1 MLENKFVTSACASV
15 RFGFATKARLSFGLV
30 FGVAA
35 LINFAL
41 PGLAQLPPT
50 NMGKFVHQPGD
61 NQYSDATQRERH
73 PVAPPPQFRQGAR
86 MMLMP
91 AAPATPQVDVSIE
104 PIACDEPIPI
114 AGFPP
119 LPDRLE
125 LPVQEGGSWSSKKS
139 SGGSG
144 GTGGD
149 VTFHQH
155 YGHVPMSTFAKP
167 KTLPGAQQEDSE
179 AGEGEESQSS
189 SASGGS
195 GGGVGYYKAR
205 TAPVITR
212 QGSNSGGGS
221 VGYYKAG
228 NAPVMIQQ
236 NNGSVGYYKAGS
248 VQPMTQQGT
257 GNVGYYK
264 ARPQGGDVYNTNN
277 AGGGAPQ
284 YGGASDKDLKAL
296 GKEPKLGPDGK
307 PQIDPA
313 DSITINQS
321 TTQDLSLPDDTAT
334 YKYSGQSPEKSM
346 GKGAAKNMGKMLKG
360 PLSRFGGMGGM
371 HF

>member
-1 MLENKFVTSACASV
+1 MLERKIGFV
-15 RFGFATKARLSFGLV
+15 FGFAALV
-30 FGVAA
+30 
-35 LINFAL
+35 NFAL
-41 PGLAQLPPT
+41 PALAQLPPT

-61 NQYSDATQRERH
+61 NQYSEATQRERH
-73 PVAPPPQFRQGAR
+73 PVAPPQMMMQQGR

-91 AAPATPQVDVSIE
+91 ARPAAPQVDVSIE

-125 LPVQEGGSWSSKKS
+125 LPVQEGGSWSNKKS
-139 SGGSG
+139 SGGSS
-144 GTGGD
+144 GGD

-155 YGHVPMSTFAKP
+155 YGHVPMSSIAKP
-167 KTLPGAQQEDSE
+167 KTMPGAQREDSE
-179 AGEGEESQSS
+179 EEGSDSGASS
-189 SASGGS
+189 GGGS

-212 QGSNSGGGS
+212 QGSNNYGGGSSGGSGGGS

-236 NNGSVGYYKAGS
+236 NTGSVGYYKAGS
-248 VQPMTQQGT
+248 VQPMTQQNT

-284 YGGASDKDLKAL
+284 YGGASDKDLRAL

-307 PQIDPA
+307 PQVDSA
-313 DSITINQS
+313 DSVTINQS

-346 GKGAAKNMGKMLKG
+346 GKGAAKNMGKMLRG